1 MGAYLIGKSHSAVSS
16 SPTLSCLIKRTVAL
30 FIEIVRPLRGRP
42 DNVVKMVLQ
51 IFNPAGIVFAV
62 LFDPRG
68 STICSNHPHPHQD
81 DPVGVE
87 QYQYR

>member
-1 MGAYLIGKSHSAVSS
+1 VVALPLAYYTMREWLQSFAYRTEV

-42 DNVVKMVLQ
+42 DNVVNMVLQ

-68 STICSNHPHPHQD
+68 VN
-81 DPVGVE
+81 
-87 QYQYR
+87 YL